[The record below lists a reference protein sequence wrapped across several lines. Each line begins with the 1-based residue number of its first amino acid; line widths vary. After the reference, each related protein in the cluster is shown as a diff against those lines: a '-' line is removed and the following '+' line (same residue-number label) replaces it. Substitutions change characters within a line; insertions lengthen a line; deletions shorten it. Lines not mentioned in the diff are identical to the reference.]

1 MLPNVFNDLFT
12 EGERRKVLIP
22 ISPLKFSVHWLYK
35 KLIFQVVYTF
45 SVSFK
50 G

>member
-1 MLPNVFNDLFT
+1 MLPNVFNDLFA

-22 ISPLKFSVHWLYK
+22 FSLLKFSVYWLYK
-35 KLIFQVVYTF
+35 KIFQVVYTY

-50 G
+50 E